1 MKIIICPGIHDR
13 ALTESFLQKLELPAP
28 ALIFPASGY
37 SPVSAV
43 RVWQFLRDNI
53 GEPGRE
59 SFASGDTHPC
69 HARERHDRVG
79 APGRDAIISIC
90 FSAGVVGAIG
100 AAWQWQ
106 MWGGKVKACFALDG
120 WGVPLLGNFPIHRL
134 SHDYFTHWSSRLLGT
149 GEDSFYANP
158 PVAHLELWREP
169 DTVSGWWQLPDGNA
183 QRTTASEFLTTLLQ
197 RYCTNHCQ

>member
-13 ALTESFLQKLELPAP
+13 ALTESFLQKIEIPAP

-43 RVWQFLRDNI
+43 RVWQYLRDNI

-59 SFASGDTHPC
+59 S
-69 HARERHDRVG
+69 
-79 APGRDAIISIC
+79 DAIISIC

-183 QRTTASEFLTTLLQ
+183 RRTTASEFLTTLLQ

>member
-13 ALTESFLQKLELPAP
+13 ALTESFLQGLALPAP
-28 ALIFPASGY
+28 AVIFPASGY

-53 GEPGRE
+53 GEPSQSE
-59 SFASGDTHPC
+59 
-69 HARERHDRVG
+69 
-79 APGRDAIISIC
+79 AIILIC

-106 MWGGKVKACFALDG
+106 MWGGKIEAFFALDG
-120 WGVPLLGNFPIHRL
+120 WGVPLLGNFPIHRG
-134 SHDYFTHWSSRLLGT
+134 SHDYFTHWSSRLLGM
-149 GEDSFYANP
+149 GEDSFYADP
-158 PVAHLELWREP
+158 PVAHLQLWREP
-169 DTVSGWWQLPDGNA
+169 ATVSGWWQVSEGNTL
-183 QRTTASEFLTTLLQ
+183 RTTASEFLTALLQ

>member
-1 MKIIICPGIHDR
+1 MAISNSATRNSQFAIRNFHMKIIICPGIHDR
-13 ALTESFLQKLELPAP
+13 ALTESFLQGLELPAP
-28 ALIFPASGY
+28 AMIFPASGY

-43 RVWQFLRDNI
+43 QVWQFLTDNI

-59 SFASGDTHPC
+59 S
-69 HARERHDRVG
+69 
-79 APGRDAIISIC
+79 DAIISIC

-149 GEDSFYANP
+149 GENSFYANP